1 MDAKPKVTQYLLLN
15 EWSYVVLIN
24 NYIFSLET
32 KIDLKHYLSKYNPL
46 WDGQNKKVIYWTQVN
61 LCYRFLFTA
70 ISVWMLKI
78 SRKKI
83 SKAK

>member
-24 NYIFSLET
+24 NDIFSLET

-46 WDGQNKKVIYWTQVN
+46 WDG
-61 LCYRFLFTA
+61 
-70 ISVWMLKI
+70 
-78 SRKKI
+78 
-83 SKAK
+83 